1 MKLERIGLI
10 GFGEVGKIFT
20 AGLREKSGVV
30 QASAWDLKFTD
41 AALRATEMGIAQAGG
56 IHTCA
61 SMRELCEHSD
71 LIISA
76 VTASNTLAVAR
87 EAASFMRAGQTFLD
101 LNSASPGTKQQA
113 AAAVQA
119 AGADYVEAGV
129 MTSVP
134 PYGIRVPML
143 LGGAQA
149 ASLARVLHDWG
160 MDAKAVS
167 EQLGV
172 ASAIKMCRS
181 VMIKGLEALVIES
194 YTTARAYGVE
204 DHVLPTLQET
214 FPSIDWSEQG
224 AYFFSRVVQHG
235 KRRAE
240 EMRESANT
248 VREAGFA
255 PIMTT
260 SIADKQ
266 QWVADCAREGVFA
279 GVGKN
284 ARWQD
289 YADALLAARKDS
301 GSVKSRA

>member
-235 KRRAE
+235 KRRATGGGYSRRRRA
-240 EMRESANT
+240 MGT
-248 VREAGFA
+248 A
-255 PIMTT
+255 PG
-260 SIADKQ
+260 
-266 QWVADCAREGVFA
+266 ARLD
-279 GVGKN
+279 GKRPPAPRRSRLPRSCRRGRSPCRRSKRRSTAFPFCR
-284 ARWQD
+284 ARP
-289 YADALLAARKDS
+289 
-301 GSVKSRA
+301 